1 LTYLKGLVLGLVLAN
16 VGYFLWARGIAPPPA
31 AVPAA
36 KSASTLK
43 LVSEVPGAG
52 TAGPAPA
59 AAPPPEAQSGAAA
72 GPAAAAAPG
81 EPAAPGTLLSDVK
94 RCISIGPFPDVS
106 EASHAAATL
115 RSGGYAPRQRVTEG
129 EVWAGVWV
137 YLPLPGTAAAADQV
151 RAKLKGGGIDDE
163 LDMPGPNDTP
173 VMSLGLFGDGRS
185 QAQRRRV
192 LGRRGSET
200 DGRHVEPR
208 RSAGGDRTDH
218 PAAGQSL
225 SREHRGG
232 AMSGRIAAP
241 PGLVVLRVA
250 GGIAAYGFL
259 ACFIGLI
266 GMQLYHWFRDG
277 QWTHIGISDALYAVL
292 TSCCVRED
300 GGGLLTTLA
309 HWLDQPLDW
318 LGWHKILEVV
328 PATIGLF
335 LLSVFGNFL
344 YIYSGDRIEAGRRSE
359 PPHE

>member
-1 LTYLKGLVLGLVLAN
+1 MTYLKGLVLGLVLAN

-173 VMSLGLFGDGRS
+173 VMSLGLFSDARRAQARVAQVQGLGLNPATADRKRNGD
-185 QAQRRRV
+185 V
-192 LGRRGSET
+192 YWVDVDLKPT
-200 DGRHVEPR
+200 DGMLN
-208 RSAGGDRTDH
+208 
-218 PAAGQSL
+218 PADLQG
-225 SREHRGG
+225 ET
-232 AMSGRIAAP
+232 GRIIRLQVKACPASTGAAP
-241 PGLVVLRVA
+241 
-250 GGIAAYGFL
+250 
-259 ACFIGLI
+259 
-266 GMQLYHWFRDG
+266 
-277 QWTHIGISDALYAVL
+277 
-292 TSCCVRED
+292 
-300 GGGLLTTLA
+300 
-309 HWLDQPLDW
+309 
-318 LGWHKILEVV
+318 
-328 PATIGLF
+328 
-335 LLSVFGNFL
+335 
-344 YIYSGDRIEAGRRSE
+344 
-359 PPHE
+359 